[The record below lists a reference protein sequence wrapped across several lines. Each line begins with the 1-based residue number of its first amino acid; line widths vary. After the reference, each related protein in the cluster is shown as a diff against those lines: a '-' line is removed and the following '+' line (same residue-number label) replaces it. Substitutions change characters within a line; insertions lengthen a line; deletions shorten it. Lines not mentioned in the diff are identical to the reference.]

1 MEDVAEASRVA
12 ERIRLVFAAPFDVQG
27 HDVFTTA
34 SIGIALGGPRYDRP
48 EAVLRDADTALHRAK
63 AEGKA
68 RHRVFDTPMHVTAVE
83 PLQLEH
89 DLRRARAGRAHA
101 LLLLLAPARRR
112 GGGGS
117 RHLARRRDRTAG
129 LTSGLTV
136 HFTLHSR

>member
-89 DLRRARAGRAHA
+89 DLRRALERGELTLCYYFSRPLDAEAA
-101 LLLLLAPARRR
+101 VDLATSRVVAIGPPA
-112 GGGGS
+112 
-117 RHLARRRDRTAG
+117 
-129 LTSGLTV
+129 
-136 HFTLHSR
+136 